1 MPVPFLLKVHS
12 DDADLAAAIAD
23 ALRERLKEREA
34 KATVQ
39 TGPRGLPGACVSAG
53 VWDAEGAPRWLTPL
67 PVEEAAEPAARKVL
81 AFLESWGFIAR
92 PAAVPAAPPRAA

>member
-23 ALRERLKEREA
+23 ALEA
-34 KATVQ
+34 QLADRDAKYAVQ

-67 PVEEAAEPAARKVL
+67 PVEESAEPAARKVVL
-81 AFLESWGFIAR
+81 FLESWGFIPR
-92 PAAVPAAPPRAA
+92 RAAAAPPRAA

>member
-12 DDADLAAAIAD
+12 DDADLAARIAD
-23 ALRERLKEREA
+23 ALKAQLAGRDA

-39 TGPRGLPGACVSAG
+39 TGPRGFPGACVGAG

-67 PVEEAAEPAARKVL
+67 PVDEEPESAARKVVS
-81 AFLESWGFIAR
+81 FLESWGFIAR
-92 PAAVPAAPPRAA
+92 RAAPPRAA